1 MDSFSTP
8 ITEANALRNLIS
20 RLAAVSP
27 SQGLIRLGPAGDGG
41 YLVPDDLEGIEA
53 CFSPGVGRTFGF
65 ENDCV
70 ELGMQA
76 FLADK
81 SVNRPPAADEA
92 FRFVQKYIGATTS
105 TDFMTLDDWVATSL
119 PQSQSDLLLQID
131 VEGYEY
137 EIFLSMSDRLLK
149 RFRIIVAEFHELP
162 MLWSQPF
169 FQLASRAFDKLL
181 QSHTCVHLHPNN
193 CLGSLVIDDLEI
205 PHLMEFTFLR
215 SDRIEKSTLAKHF
228 PHPLDRDNTGKP
240 PLPLPACWYA
250 RDDVPDDKDRVDPT
264 GALR

>member
-8 ITEANALRNLIS
+8 ITEAAALRNLIS
-20 RLAAVSP
+20 SLAPVSP

-41 YLVPDDLEGIEA
+41 YLVPGDLAGIEA

-65 ENDCV
+65 EHDCV

-81 SVNRPPAADEA
+81 SVNRPPAANESL
-92 FRFVQKYIGATTS
+92 RFVQKYIGATTS
-105 TDFMTLDDWVATSL
+105 TDCMTLDDWVATSL

-162 MLWSQPF
+162 CGT
-169 FQLASRAFDKLL
+169 LL
-181 QSHTCVHLHPNN
+181 VS
-193 CLGSLVIDDLEI
+193 GSSKIGILKG
-205 PHLMEFTFLR
+205 
-215 SDRIEKSTLAKHF
+215 S
-228 PHPLDRDNTGKP
+228 
-240 PLPLPACWYA
+240 
-250 RDDVPDDKDRVDPT
+250 
-264 GALR
+264 